1 MPNSLAVT
9 TLLNEFIMMYL
20 HIDIDGIQ
28 RFVGKLG
35 EHDARRAYPALRD
48 WSQTK
53 EARTAI
59 WHAGQVLRAARS
71 VAAYQFRGFDS
82 LSIYHAALV
91 LWVYGLL
98 QCGENRRIEVHTPI
112 SESGLAPNVA
122 LDGLDDQNTKAFLT
136 RGVGRPGLMMYHVRG
151 TNEWDE
157 KVTIFCELG
166 KPRSVMAV
174 AKQIFEN
181 NCPLLLPG
189 DVYPPMI
196 QNLCALI
203 EDLGNLP

>member
-1 MPNSLAVT
+1 
-9 TLLNEFIMMYL
+9 MMYL
-20 HIDIDGIQ
+20 HIDVDGIQ

-35 EHDARRAYPALRD
+35 ETDARRAYPALRD

-59 WHAGQVLRAARS
+59 WHAGQVFRAARN
-71 VAAYQFRGFDS
+71 VIAYQFRGFDS

-91 LWVYGLL
+91 LWVYGVL
-98 QCGENRRIEVHTPI
+98 QCGESRRLEIGTPV
-112 SESGLAPNVA
+112 SEGGQQIPPAIT
-122 LDGLDDQNTKAFLT
+122 LDGDGDGNGEESQLVKVFLA
-136 RGVGRPGLMMYHVRG
+136 RGVGRPGLTMFHPRG
-151 TNEWDE
+151 ANDADV
-157 KVTIFCELG
+157 KVFCELT

-174 AKQIFEN
+174 ARQVFEG
-181 NCPLLLPG
+181 NCPLPLP
-189 DVYPPMI
+189 DDILPPMI

>member
-1 MPNSLAVT
+1 
-9 TLLNEFIMMYL
+9 MMYL
-20 HIDIDGIQ
+20 HIDVDGIQ

-35 EHDARRAYPALRD
+35 ELDARRAYPALRD

-53 EARTAI
+53 EARTAL
-59 WHAGQVLRAARS
+59 WHAGQVLRAARA
-71 VAAYQFRGFDS
+71 VVAYQFRGFDS

-98 QCGENRRIEVHTPI
+98 QCGESRRLEIHTPI
-112 SESGLAPNVA
+112 SDSDPAPAVA
-122 LDGLDDQNTKAFLT
+122 LDGSEDQSTKAFL
-136 RGVGRPGLMMYHVRG
+136 GHGIGRPGLTMFHARG
-151 TNEWDE
+151 ANNGDV
-157 KVTIFCELG
+157 KVFCELS

-174 AKQIFEN
+174 ARQVFEG
-181 NCPLLLPG
+181 NCPLPLP
-189 DVYPPMI
+189 DDIPPPII

>member
-1 MPNSLAVT
+1 
-9 TLLNEFIMMYL
+9 MMYL

-35 EHDARRAYPALRD
+35 ELDARRAYPALRD
-48 WSQTK
+48 WSHTK

-59 WHAGQVLRAARS
+59 WHAGQVLRAARA
-71 VAAYQFRGFDS
+71 VVAYQFRGFDS

-98 QCGENRRIEVHTPI
+98 QCGESRRLEIQTPI
-112 SESGLAPNVA
+112 SEVDSAPA
-122 LDGLDDQNTKAFLT
+122 IMLDGEDQGHLIQGFLSQ
-136 RGVGRPGLMMYHVRG
+136 GVGRPGLMMLHPRG
-151 TNEWDE
+151 ANEAE
-157 KVTIFCELG
+157 VKVFCELS
-166 KPRSVMAV
+166 KPRSVMVV
-174 AKQIFEN
+174 ARQVFEG
-181 NCPLLLPG
+181 NCPLPLP
-189 DVYPPMI
+189 DDDLPPMI

>member
-112 SESGLAPNVA
+112 SESGLVPNAA

-136 RGVGRPGLMMYHVRG
+136 RGVGRPGLMMYHACG
-151 TNEWDE
+151 TNEWDD
-157 KVTIFCELG
+157 KVTVFCELS